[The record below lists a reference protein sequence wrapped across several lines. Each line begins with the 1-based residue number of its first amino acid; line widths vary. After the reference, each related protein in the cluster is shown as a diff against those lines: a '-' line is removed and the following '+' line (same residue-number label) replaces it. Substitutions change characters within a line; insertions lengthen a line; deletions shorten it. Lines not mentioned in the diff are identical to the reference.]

1 VPAELHKTLDINI
14 RYFLK
19 IFFNNKNKQKNMKQ
33 TKTINLAIAALFLI
47 GLGFAGCKKNKDVP
61 LPQIGGYNNSDE
73 VGATNLK
80 AYWGLEGNGTEG
92 KSGTLPTSTVGVT
105 YTTGVRGQ
113 AASFA
118 NGYIYFA
125 SAVGGALTSN
135 QPFTVSAWI
144 QASNNFL
151 NGGNPPAN
159 NHPYQYFQM
168 ARPGQLFGDINL
180 TYEAGAYGPASDTM
194 FLKSLYSDAGGLQDA
209 VNNYGIA
216 GTEYKV
222 VKKAGTSQ
230 WVNVVTTYNPAGGT
244 GAQSIFRIYAD
255 SVQVN
260 NINFE
265 NRGTNSFAYTPHEII
280 IGGWYNNIP
289 GKTVSADTWTTP
301 FTGKIDEIRI
311 WNKLLTRDEIT
322 AIYQLGKAGR

>member
-1 VPAELHKTLDINI
+1 MKKISKKNAF
-14 RYFLK
+14 FLLAGA
-19 IFFNNKNKQKNMKQ
+19 FLLS
-33 TKTINLAIAALFLI
+33 INLTS
-47 GLGFAGCKKNKDVP
+47 CDKKDNNDVV
-61 LPQIGGYNNSDE
+61 LPPIGGYNSSDE

-80 AYWGLEGNGTEG
+80 AYWSLDGTANET
-92 KSGTLPTSTVGVT
+92 KSGTAPTSTVGVT
-105 YTTGVRGQ
+105 YTTGVKGQ
-113 AASFA
+113 GASFA

-125 SAVGGALTSN
+125 SAVGGALVSN

-144 QASNNFL
+144 QGTNNFL
-151 NGGNPPAN
+151 AGGNPPAN

-222 VKKAGTSQ
+222 VKKAGTGQ
-230 WVNVVTTYNPAGGT
+230 WVHVVTTYNPAGGT

-255 SVQVN
+255 SAQVN
-260 NINFE
+260 NTNFE
-265 NRGTNSFAYTPHEII
+265 NRGTNSFVYTPHEII

-301 FTGKIDEIRI
+301 FTGKIDEIRVY
-311 WNKLLTRDEIT
+311 NKLLSRDEIT
-322 AIYQLGKAGR
+322 ALYQLGKAGR